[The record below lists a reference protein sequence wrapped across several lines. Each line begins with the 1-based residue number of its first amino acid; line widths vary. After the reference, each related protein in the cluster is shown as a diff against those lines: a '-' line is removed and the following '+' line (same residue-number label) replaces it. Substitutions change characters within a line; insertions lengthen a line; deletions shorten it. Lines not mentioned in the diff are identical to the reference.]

1 MRKVRFVDI
10 ESKSQIAKV
19 RFEIRAERFEMKPLD
34 DLEVVADEGQVRLK
48 WTAIDNPF
56 IEGYTIYRSVAQDS
70 ILASDGNVAQD
81 SILAGESIELAP
93 RKRLET
99 NVNQFI
105 DTDVEEEATYTYQ
118 VSVHFKTG
126 AEVKSKPFIVTVLA
140 VIKKTVLLQN
150 YPNPFN
156 PETWIPYELK
166 KEASVTIELYNVSGQ
181 IIRTLDIG
189 EKQRG
194 RYISREKAAHWDG
207 RNDYGER
214 TASGVYFYVLK
225 TKDFSATRKLA
236 ILK

>member
-56 IEGYTIYRSVAQDS
+56 IEGYTIYRQEEEAKWQDGKMANAPQLPLSPFAHLTSAQH
-70 ILASDGNVAQD
+70 
-81 SILAGESIELAP
+81 E
-93 RKRLET
+93 
-99 NVNQFI
+99 FI

-118 VSVHFKTG
+118 VSVHYSSG
-126 AEVKSKPFIVTVLA
+126 AEVKSKPFTVTVLA

-166 KEASVTIELYNVSGQ
+166 KEANVKIELYNVSGQ

-189 EKQRG
+189 KKPRG

-207 RNDYGER
+207 RNDCGER